1 MSYTVLGTGIVGRT
15 VAAKLA
21 SLGHDVVIGTR
32 DPAST
37 LARTEPDGMGNPP
50 FAHWHAEHDQ
60 VRLET
65 FAEAAALGATI
76 VNATSGG
83 QSIEVLQAAGA
94 PNLSGK
100 VLIDIAN
107 PLDFSHGMPPTL
119 DPVGIDSLGERIQ
132 RTFPDALVVKTLNT
146 MNCAVMVD
154 PARVAGEHTV
164 FVSGDDT
171 GAKKAVTE
179 LLGSFGWP
187 EADVV
192 DLGGI
197 VTARG
202 VEMILPLW
210 LNLYGALGHGDFNFH
225 VQGGRPRG

>member
-32 DPAST
+32 DPVAT
-37 LARTEPDGMGNPP
+37 LARTAPDGMGNPP
-50 FAHWHAEHDQ
+50 FGHWHAEHDQ
-60 VRLET
+60 VRLEP
-65 FAEAAALGATI
+65 FAEAAALGGTI
-76 VNATSGG
+76 VNATAGG
-83 QSIEVLQAAGA
+83 QSIKVLLAAGVS
-94 PNLSGK
+94 NLSGK

-107 PLDFSHGMPPTL
+107 PLDFSHGMPPVL
-119 DPVGIDSLGERIQ
+119 DPVNTDSLGERIQ

-154 PARVAGEHTV
+154 PARVPGEHTV

-171 GAKKAVTE
+171 GAKKAVTA

-210 LNLYGALGHGDFNFH
+210 LNLYGALGHGDFNFR
-225 VQGGRPRG
+225 VQGARPRG